1 MTELGGHRLVSDG
14 SDIQT
19 LTIAMFWQKGE
30 LKLPRFLA
38 MPRESDAKQELRS
51 WREIADE
58 IMREE
63 DKAKL
68 TRLINQLNEAML
80 AEERQKAILRLTK
93 PK

>member
-1 MTELGGHRLVSDG
+1 
-14 SDIQT
+14 
-19 LTIAMFWQKGE
+19 
-30 LKLPRFLA
+30 
-38 MPRESDAKQELRS
+38 MPRESDAKPELRP

-68 TRLINQLNEAML
+68 TQLINQLNEAML
-80 AEERQKAILRLTK
+80 AEERQKAMLRLAK